1 MRVSEASSTDFG
13 RIGSN
18 MREGVLEQKFLLQG
32 KPGSPNNYL
41 INVGRTGAGGWMAP
55 SHRHNFDQ
63 VRYVIKGSFPY
74 GEGKRMPEGW
84 VGYFPESV
92 YYGPQD
98 RPEGLEM
105 MVCQFGGASGY
116 GFASV
121 EEREAANQALKSK
134 GEFKDGIFTWYD
146 ESGKKHN
153 QDGFEAC
160 FEKVM
165 GRKLEYAKPRYED
178 LVLMNPASYDWIP
191 EESPGVF
198 SKWLGS
204 FTERN
209 TRIGFVKIEAGATFP
224 AGMQSSIELL
234 FLSKGKVGFEGKTY
248 GLHSAFEFGANEG
261 PVPIKAVEETEFF
274 CLVLPKF

>member
-18 MREGVLEQKFLLQG
+18 MREGILEQKFLLQG
-32 KPGSPNNYL
+32 KPGSQNNYL
-41 INVGRTGAGGWMAP
+41 INVGRTGVGGWTAP

-74 GEGKRMPEGW
+74 GQGKSMPEGW

-105 MVCQFGGASGY
+105 MVVQFGGSAGY

-121 EEREAANQALKSK
+121 EEREAANEELKSQ
-134 GEFKDGIFTWYD
+134 GEFKGGIYTWYD
-146 ESGKKHN
+146 KDGKKHN

-165 GRKLEYAKPRYED
+165 GRKLEYAQPRYND
-178 LVLMNPASYDWIP
+178 LVLMNPANYGWIP
-191 EESPGVF
+191 EGTPGVAL
-198 SKWLGS
+198 KNLGS

-209 TRIGFVKIEAGATFP
+209 TRIGFVKIEAGATFC
-224 AGMQSSIELL
+224 AGTQSSIELL
-234 FLSKGKVGFEGKTY
+234 FLSKGTVSYEGKQY
-248 GLHSAFEFGANEG
+248 GLHTAFEFQANEG
-261 PVPIKAVEETEFF
+261 PVQLKAVEEAEFF
-274 CLVLPKF
+274 RLILPTF

>member
-13 RIGSN
+13 TIGSN

-32 KPGSPNNYL
+32 QPGSPNNYL
-41 INVGRTGAGGWMAP
+41 INVGRTGSGGWAAP

-63 VRYVIKGSFPY
+63 LRYVMKGKFPY
-74 GEGKRMPEGW
+74 GEGKTMPEGW

-92 YYGPQD
+92 YYGPQA

-105 MVCQFGGASGY
+105 MVVQFGGSSGY

-121 EEREAANQALKSK
+121 EEREAANQELKK
-134 GEFKDGIFTWYD
+134 TGEFKDGIYTWYD
-146 ESGKKHN
+146 EAGKKHN

-165 GRKLEYAKPRYED
+165 GRKLEYAKPRYHD
-178 LVLMNPASYDWIP
+178 LILMNPANYEWIP
-191 EESPGVF
+191 EPTPGVF
-198 SKWLGS
+198 TKLLGA

-209 TRIGFVKIEAGATFP
+209 TRVGFVKIEAGATFA

-234 FLSKGKVGFEGKTY
+234 FLAKGKVSYEGKEY
-248 GLHSAFEFGANEG
+248 GLQTVFESQANEG
-261 PVPIKAVEETEFF
+261 PIPLKALEETEFLRLIMPTF
-274 CLVLPKF
+274 

>member
-1 MRVSEASSTDFG
+1 MRISEASSTDYG

-41 INVGRTGAGGWMAP
+41 INVGRTGAGGWVAP

-63 VRYVIKGSFPY
+63 VRYVIKGDFPY
-74 GEGKRMPEGW
+74 GQGKVLPEGW

-92 YYGPQD
+92 YYGPQE
-98 RPEGLEM
+98 RPEGLEV
-105 MVCQFGGASGY
+105 MVCQFGGSSGY
-116 GFASV
+116 GFVSV

-160 FEKVM
+160 FEYVK
-165 GRKLEYAKPRYED
+165 GHKLEYAKPRYED
-178 LVLMNPASYDWIP
+178 LVLMNPASFEWIP
-191 EESPGVF
+191 SGTPGV
-198 SKWLGS
+198 STKLLGS

-209 TRIGFVKIEAGATFP
+209 TQIGFVKLEAGASFA
-224 AGMQSSIELL
+224 AGMQSSVELL
-234 FLSKGKVGFEGKTY
+234 FLSKGKVVVEGNEF
-248 GLHSAFEFGANEG
+248 GLHTAFEFEANEG
-261 PVPIKAVEETEFF
+261 PVSIKAVEETELLS
-274 CLVLPKF
+274 LVLPTF